1 AGAAPITWRRLRR
14 LNPADWD
21 RFCSGDSCSF
31 FSAMVC
37 PSLHAHVSLLHLIGD
52 VLGSTPAERADRQRG
67 ILVRVTHKRSG
78 IGDEKI
84 LAIPCLAMLIQHGAV
99 WIVAHFRGAD
109 FMDDLAAS
117 RNTPLAVGAR
127 FVGDNAARRLDD
139 VLERLLHVLGLQD
152 LVLAPLEVK
161 TQHGNAPLIDGVG
174 IDLTI
179 AVFVRDHFAASGE
192 TDVSAINFA
201 KILLQLGAISAAEYA
216 LRTRQDAGARLIA
229 ADAELNVIATREWHF
244 AGFLLLIIPP
254 GHVHMH
260 TADAVLVLWGKV
272 LKDREESAHRRADR
286 VHDVASDETRRVRQ
300 AVGKLAALRIKH
312 DAGGLTA

>member
-1 AGAAPITWRRLRR
+1 
-14 LNPADWD
+14 
-21 RFCSGDSCSF
+21 
-31 FSAMVC
+31 
-37 PSLHAHVSLLHLIGD
+37 
-52 VLGSTPAERADRQRG
+52 
-67 ILVRVTHKRSG
+67 
-78 IGDEKI
+78 
-84 LAIPCLAMLIQHGAV
+84 IPCLAMLIQHGAV

-229 ADAELNVIATREWHF
+229 AAAELNVIATREWHF

-260 TADAVLVLWGKV
+260 TADAVLVLRGKV

-312 DAGGLTA
+312 DAGGLTATRRQDDDFAVNRNIVTSLFIDVRNTTGESVVADNDLANHRAGAHFEIAGLHRREDVHAGGVEVGVDAAGPSALRAIVTSGAAV